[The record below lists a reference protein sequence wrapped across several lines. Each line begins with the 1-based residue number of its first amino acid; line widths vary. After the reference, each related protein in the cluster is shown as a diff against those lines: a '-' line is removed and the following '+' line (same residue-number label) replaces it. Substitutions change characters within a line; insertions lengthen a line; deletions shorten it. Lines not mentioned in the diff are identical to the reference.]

1 MNAFVLLTCVFA
13 GDPVPEP
20 VELKVPT
27 GTVYG
32 GIDLPE
38 GKGPWPVV
46 ILHAGS
52 GPTDRDGNNPAMK
65 NNSLKMLGAALR
77 ESGFAVLRFDKR
89 GIAASAKS
97 LGKLEDLR
105 IEHYADD
112 VVGWVKHL
120 RADKRFSSVAFVGHS
135 EGSLIGTIAAPKA
148 TFDAFVSLCGP
159 GRSFDTLIVE
169 QVSKDS
175 ESLGKK
181 SGEILAAI
189 AKGEE
194 PKDVPKVLEALFNK
208 PTRPYLRSIMA
219 HDPAK
224 AFAALTCP
232 AMVVSGSTD
241 IQVAEADAVA
251 LAKANPKAKA
261 VRVEK
266 MNHVL
271 KEFEGTVKLAQIVS
285 YSDGKRPLHPKLA
298 PAIVAF
304 LKDSFVTK

>member
-1 MNAFVLLTCVFA
+1 MNAIFLLTLCLSA
-13 GDPVPEP
+13 DPVPEP

-32 GIDLPE
+32 SLDLPD

-65 NNSLKMLGAALR
+65 MNSLKLLGGALR
-77 ESGFAVLRFDKR
+77 GKGYAVLRFDKH

-97 LGKLEDLR
+97 LGKIEDLR

-112 VVGWVKHL
+112 VIGWVNQL
-120 RADKRFSSVAFVGHS
+120 RADKRFSAVAFVGHS
-135 EGSLIGTIAAPKA
+135 EGSMIGAIAAPAAK
-148 TFDAFVSLCGP
+148 FDAFVSLCGP
-159 GRSFDTLIVE
+159 GRMFDTLIVE
-169 QVSKDS
+169 QVSQDS

-194 PKDVPKVLEALFNK
+194 PTDVPKVLEALFNK
-208 PTRPYLRSIMA
+208 PTRPYVRSILA

-224 AFAALTCP
+224 EFAALTCP
-232 AMVVSGSTD
+232 ALIVSGTTD

-251 LAKANPKAKA
+251 LAKANPRAKA
-261 VRVEK
+261 VRIEK

-271 KEFEGTVKLAQIVS
+271 KEFESTVKLAQIVS
-285 YSDGKRPLHPKLA
+285 YYDGKLPLHPKLA
-298 PAIVAF
+298 PAIAAF
-304 LKDSFVTK
+304 LKDSLPAK